1 MTRLQGKSR
10 AELAE
15 FEPLFQ
21 LVERSMGFLPNSM
34 LAMANWPELLQA
46 FSGLGG
52 VVLMGGELDPGLKQ
66 LIAFVTSNA
75 SGCRY
80 CQAHTS
86 HVALRRGV
94 SEEKLAAAFELESSA
109 CFSEAERAALR
120 VAQHAGLCPNAVE
133 DGDFEEL
140 RKHYSER
147 QMTEIMGVIAYF
159 GFLNRWNDSLATVL
173 EQPAREHAEQLLSGR
188 GWLAGKHG

>member
-52 VVLMGGELDPGLKQ
+52 VVLIGGELDPGLKQ
-66 LIAFVTSNA
+66 LIA
-75 SGCRY
+75 
-80 CQAHTS
+80 
-86 HVALRRGV
+86 
-94 SEEKLAAAFELESSA
+94 
-109 CFSEAERAALR
+109 
-120 VAQHAGLCPNAVE
+120 
-133 DGDFEEL
+133 
-140 RKHYSER
+140 
-147 QMTEIMGVIAYF
+147 
-159 GFLNRWNDSLATVL
+159 
-173 EQPAREHAEQLLSGR
+173 
-188 GWLAGKHG
+188 